1 VTEKNNTQFSS
12 DVESETTE
20 SPARRGIARRTLI
33 KSTAWSVPV
42 IAAAVATP
50 LAAASTG
57 TATLEFGGPYALS
70 GCAVSQGV
78 TVTATSDGTTPVAG
92 TPIVVSLPAG
102 LNWADGTTGDKTVF
116 TDANGQAV
124 LPDINTS
131 AVGAT
136 YTLTATGNGTTATGT
151 VTTTDATTARVW
163 RSSDGFMW
171 NFTSVAAGAVAIGH
185 DTYLTAGGDLYF
197 GDQLVASGVSSAAT
211 GLVGLDA
218 SDPYVTFVQ
227 NGVASS
233 WSAASAAVSTFGAVP
248 AGASVLG
255 HATFLTSGGDLYY
268 GNDLIA
274 SGVSSATTGLLGT
287 QANLPHVTFVQ
298 NGEAKSWSLE
308 TGITNTYAAVPAG
321 AVSIGHAT
329 YLTSG
334 GDLYY
339 GNDLIASGVSSATTG
354 LLGADANLPHVTF
367 VQNGEAKSWSL
378 ETGTTNTYGAVPA
391 GAVSVGHATY
401 LTSGGDLY
409 YGNDLLAAGVV
420 SASAALVGVNK
431 NDPHVTYSQWSC

>member
-1 VTEKNNTQFSS
+1 VPFSVAEKDNTQFSS
-12 DVESETTE
+12 DVADVTTE
-20 SPARRGIARRTLI
+20 TPARKGIARRTLI
-33 KSTAWSVPV
+33 KSTAWSVPI
-42 IAAAVATP
+42 IAVAVATP

-57 TATLEFGGPYALS
+57 TPTLEFGGPYALS
-70 GCAVSQGV
+70 GCAISQGV

-102 LNWADGTTGDKTVF
+102 LNWADGTVGDKTVT

-131 AVGAT
+131 AVGGT

-197 GDQLVASGVSSAAT
+197 GDQLVASDVSSAAT
-211 GLVGLDA
+211 GLVGVEA
-218 SDPYVTFVQ
+218 NDPHVTFVQ

-233 WSAASAAVSTFGAVP
+233 WSAASGATSTFGAVP
-248 AGASVLG
+248 AGASALG
-255 HATFLTSGGDLYY
+255 HATFLTAGGDLYY
-268 GNDLIA
+268 GNDLVA
-274 SGVSSATTGLLGT
+274 SGVSSATTGLLGAE
-287 QANLPHVTFVQ
+287 ANLPHVTFVQ

-308 TGITNTYAAVPAG
+308 TGA
-321 AVSIGHAT
+321 
-329 YLTSG
+329 
-334 GDLYY
+334 
-339 GNDLIASGVSSATTG
+339 
-354 LLGADANLPHVTF
+354 
-367 VQNGEAKSWSL
+367 
-378 ETGTTNTYGAVPA
+378 TNTYGAVPA
-391 GAVSVGHATY
+391 GAVSVGHATF
-401 LTSGGDLY
+401 LTAGGDLY
-409 YGNDLLAAGVV
+409 YGNDLLAAGVT
-420 SASAALVGVNK
+420 SATTALIGANK